1 MSIFFA
7 SYDGFTYKVSDPVFH
22 WHIENGK
29 SEPYPLQLAIVKKFQ
44 ELSGN
49 RNGTCL
55 DIGAHFGT
63 TMLPFSKFFHNVVG
77 FEGNLQSYALCSEN
91 IEKNKEEI
99 SKYGSVCSLRNVA
112 ISDKLYSGEMILHGS
127 NSGCYYFKESQNGS
141 VKTTR
146 IDDETFSE
154 NGNYDA
160 LGKIDFIKIDTEG
173 SELSVLKSAE
183 NTLKIHK
190 PFLQVETNGCSEKF
204 FGIPTQEIH
213 DYLFSLGYKKFLECE
228 EAIKDESNTFYW

>member
-1 MSIFFA
+1 MSITKA
-7 SYDGFTYKVSDPVFH
+7 SYDGFTYEVNDPVFH

-44 ELSGN
+44 ELSEN
-49 RNGTCL
+49 RKETCL

-63 TMLPFSKFFHNVVG
+63 TMLPFSKFFNRVVG
-77 FEGNLQSYALCSEN
+77 FEGNTENYNLCYRN
-91 IEKNKEEI
+91 IENNKEAI
-99 SKYGSVCSLRNVA
+99 SKYNTECMVKNVA
-112 ISDKLYSGEMILHGS
+112 VSDKLCSGDMIIHGG
-127 NSGCYYFKESQNGS
+127 NSGCFYFKENQDGKI
-141 VKTTR
+141 KTIR

-154 NGNYDA
+154 NGKYDS

-190 PFLQVETNGCSEKF
+190 PFLQVETNECSEKF
-204 FGIPTQEIH
+204 FGISTQEIH
-213 DYLFSLGYKKFLECE
+213 DYLFSLGYKRFFECE
-228 EAIKDESNTFYW
+228 EAIRDETNSFYW